1 MASVPKASAAALRLP
16 MAVARALGGPGA
28 LYITLAGSPELGAT
42 SADVHAVINAGLL
55 DENPQAVFSGLA
67 RLLREDPLR
76 WRRLGLLLEH
86 MPLDLDADATDAV
99 RGFVQA
105 LHDSLAAETTSTGR

>member
-1 MASVPKASAAALRLP
+1 METERALRAYAIGDSETVLEH
-16 MAVARALGGPGA
+16 AERSAGLRARAE
-28 LYITLAGSPELGAT
+28 ELGAT